1 MKPGRTKRSPRDD
14 TARAAAD
21 RQAREIERL
30 QRENDRLREQ
40 LDEQAKRIADLERQL
55 ALRQQNST
63 TTSKPPS
70 SDGLAGRQ
78 RLRGRRVKSRRKAGG
93 QPGHP
98 GHHRELVPLERV
110 DAVVDLV
117 PETCRRCAHRLH
129 AALVRGCGQP
139 YALQTV
145 EPVTYRCGTRR
156 VCQARSSGSERYTRA
171 RPHAVAPMNCVPEDS
186 RRRSTCTGRT
196 HAPRARA
203 DGTQTPSSTVA
214 VRAPSPS

>member
-1 MKPGRTKRSPRDD
+1 MKPERTKRSPHDD

-98 GHHRELVPLERV
+98 GHHRELVRER
-110 DAVVDLV
+110 AY
-117 PETCRRCAHRLH
+117 RISLH
-129 AALVRGCGQP
+129 
-139 YALQTV
+139 QTV
-145 EPVTYRCGTRR
+145 EETFDLLGPPHKLSLDCGQH
-156 VCQARSSGSERYTRA
+156 VLPAFDSSERLLDRDRGLKRPGDSRGKTA
-171 RPHAVAPMNCVPEDS
+171 VDRPHAAEP
-186 RRRSTCTGRT
+186 T
-196 HAPRARA
+196 
-203 DGTQTPSSTVA
+203 
-214 VRAPSPS
+214 